1 MRRLGYLTSKPYPIA
16 HEDRVSTSAALIGG
30 ELAQPL
36 TVFHEQALVTSTLTE
51 GWMRSLQQVCGPV
64 TDTASTAAILVGG
77 SMRSGLIEYTPGR
90 DVASTAASLVSG
102 VMEKKLIT
110 YTPGR
115 DVASTAANLVSGA
128 LE

>member
-1 MRRLGYLTSKPYPIA
+1 
-16 HEDRVSTSAALIGG
+16 
-30 ELAQPL
+30 
-36 TVFHEQALVTSTLTE
+36 
-51 GWMRSLQQVCGPV
+51 
-64 TDTASTAAILVGG
+64 
-77 SMRSGLIEYTPGR
+77 MRSGLIAYTPGR
-90 DVASTAASLVSG
+90 DVAATAASLVSG

>member
-36 TVFHEQALVTSTLTE
+36 TVFHEQALVTSTLAD
-51 GWMRSLQQVCGPV
+51 GWMRSLLQVYGPL
-64 TDTASTAAILVGG
+64 TDTASTAAMLVGG
-77 SMRSGLIEYTPGR
+77 SMRGGLATTTST
-90 DVASTAASLVSG
+90 DVASTAANLVSG

-110 YTPGR
+110 YMPGR

>member
-51 GWMRSLQQVCGPV
+51 GWMRSLLQVCGPV
-64 TDTASTAAILVGG
+64 TDTASTAAMLVGG
-77 SMRSGLIEYTPGR
+77 SMRGVLATTTST
-90 DVASTAASLVSG
+90 DVASTAANLVSG
-102 VMEKKLIT
+102 VMETKLIT
-110 YTPGR
+110 YMPGR

>member
-51 GWMRSLQQVCGPV
+51 GWMRSLLQVCGPV

-77 SMRSGLIEYTPGR
+77 SMRGGLATTTST
-90 DVASTAASLVSG
+90 DVASTAANLVSG
-102 VMEKKLIT
+102 VMETKLIT
-110 YTPGR
+110 YMPGR

>member
-51 GWMRSLQQVCGPV
+51 GWMRSLLQVCGPV
-64 TDTASTAAILVGG
+64 TDTASTAAMLVGG
-77 SMRSGLIEYTPGR
+77 SMRGGLATTTST
-90 DVASTAASLVSG
+90 DVASTAANLVSG
-102 VMEKKLIT
+102 VMETKLIT
-110 YTPGR
+110 YMPGR

>member
-51 GWMRSLQQVCGPV
+51 GWMRSLLQVCGPV
-64 TDTASTAAILVGG
+64 TDTASTAAMLVGG
-77 SMRSGLIEYTPGR
+77 SMRGGLATTTST
-90 DVASTAASLVSG
+90 DVASTAANLVSG
-102 VMEKKLIT
+102 VMETKLIT
-110 YTPGR
+110 YMPGR
-115 DVASTAANLVSGA
+115 DIASTAANLVSGA